1 MTVIARPVKRI
12 KCMKD
17 ILHNNFINEKQV
29 QNIAQKWL
37 DSMGPEGAEG
47 FLLLLLK
54 LMDVVFMLNIWNFR
68 DNIKGFNGRYVFHS
82 KDNSIIASASF
93 KNGNMKIYDRIIDK
107 PNVTITFRDDK
118 ALTNYLLSPKPDIL
132 GSILRQ
138 DVTVSGNLCYLYK
151 FAYMAKRLQLLATG
165 QI

>member
-1 MTVIARPVKRI
+1 
-12 KCMKD
+12 MKD
-17 ILHNNFINEKQV
+17 IFPSDLINNLQI

-37 DSMGPEGAEG
+37 GSMGSQAAEG

-54 LMDVVFMLNIWNFR
+54 LMDLVFMLNIWNFR
-68 DNIKGFNGRYVFHS
+68 ENIEGFRGRYVFRS
-82 KDNSIIASASF
+82 KDDSIVASASF
-93 KNGNMKIYDRIIDK
+93 KNGNMKVYDKIIDK
-107 PNVTITFRDDK
+107 PDVTITFRDDK
-118 ALTNYLLSPKPDIL
+118 ALMNYLLSPKPDIL

-138 DVTVSGNLCYLYK
+138 DVTINGNLNYLYK

>member
-1 MTVIARPVKRI
+1 
-12 KCMKD
+12 MKD
-17 ILHNNFINEKQV
+17 IFPSDLINNLQI

-37 DSMGPEGAEG
+37 GSMGSQAAEG

-54 LMDVVFMLNIWNFR
+54 LMDLVFMLNIWNFR
-68 DNIKGFNGRYVFHS
+68 ENIEGFRGRYVFRS
-82 KDNSIIASASF
+82 KDDSIVASASF
-93 KNGNMKIYDRIIDK
+93 KNGDMKVYDKIIDK
-107 PNVTITFRDDK
+107 PDITITFRDDK
-118 ALTNYLLSPKPDIL
+118 ALMNYLLSPKPDIL

-138 DVTVSGNLCYLYK
+138 DVTINGNLNYLYK

>member
-1 MTVIARPVKRI
+1 
-12 KCMKD
+12 MKD
-17 ILHNNFINEKQV
+17 IFPSDLINNLQI

-37 DSMGPEGAEG
+37 GSMGSQAAEG

-54 LMDVVFMLNIWNFR
+54 LMDLVFMLNIWNFR
-68 DNIKGFNGRYVFHS
+68 ENIEGFRGRYVFRS
-82 KDNSIIASASF
+82 KDDSIVASASF
-93 KNGNMKIYDRIIDK
+93 KNGNMKVYDKIIDK
-107 PNVTITFRDDK
+107 PDVTITFRDDK
-118 ALTNYLLSPKPDIL
+118 ALMNYLLSPKPDIL

-138 DVTVSGNLCYLYK
+138 DVTVNGNLNYLYK

>member
-1 MTVIARPVKRI
+1 
-12 KCMKD
+12 MKD
-17 ILHNNFINEKQV
+17 IFPSDLINNLQI

-37 DSMGPEGAEG
+37 SSMGSQAAEG

-54 LMDVVFMLNIWNFR
+54 LMDLVFMLNIWNFR
-68 DNIKGFNGRYVFHS
+68 ENIEGFRGRYVFRS
-82 KDNSIIASASF
+82 KNDSIVASASF
-93 KNGNMKIYDRIIDK
+93 KNGNMKVYDKIIDK
-107 PNVTITFRDDK
+107 PDITITFRDDK
-118 ALTNYLLSPKPDIL
+118 ALMNYLLSPKPDIL

-138 DVTVSGNLCYLYK
+138 DVTINGNLNYLYK

>member
-1 MTVIARPVKRI
+1 
-12 KCMKD
+12 MKD
-17 ILHNNFINEKQV
+17 IFPSDLINNLQI

-37 DSMGPEGAEG
+37 SSMGSQAAEG

-54 LMDVVFMLNIWNFR
+54 LMDLVFMLNIWNFR
-68 DNIKGFNGRYVFHS
+68 ENIEGFRGRYVFRS
-82 KDNSIIASASF
+82 KDDSIVASASF
-93 KNGNMKIYDRIIDK
+93 KNGNMKVYDKIIDK
-107 PNVTITFRDDK
+107 PDVTITFRDDK
-118 ALTNYLLSPKPDIL
+118 ALMNYLLSPKPDIL

-138 DVTVSGNLCYLYK
+138 DVTINGNLNYLYK

>member
-1 MTVIARPVKRI
+1 
-12 KCMKD
+12 MKD
-17 ILHNNFINEKQV
+17 IFPSDLINNLQI

-37 DSMGPEGAEG
+37 SSMGSQAAEG

-54 LMDVVFMLNIWNFR
+54 LMDLVFMLNIWNFR
-68 DNIKGFNGRYVFHS
+68 ENIEGFRGRYVFRS
-82 KDNSIIASASF
+82 KDDSIVASASF
-93 KNGNMKIYDRIIDK
+93 KSGNMKVYDKIIDK
-107 PNVTITFRDDK
+107 PDVTITFRDDK
-118 ALTNYLLSPKPDIL
+118 ALMNYLLSPKPDIL

-138 DVTVSGNLCYLYK
+138 DVTINGNLNYLYK

>member
-1 MTVIARPVKRI
+1 
-12 KCMKD
+12 MKD
-17 ILHNNFINEKQV
+17 IFPSDLINNLQI

-37 DSMGPEGAEG
+37 GIMGSQAAEG

-54 LMDVVFMLNIWNFR
+54 LMDLVFMLNIWNFR
-68 DNIKGFNGRYVFHS
+68 ENIEGFRGRYVFRS
-82 KDNSIIASASF
+82 KDDSIVASASF
-93 KNGNMKIYDRIIDK
+93 KNGNMKVYDKIIDK
-107 PNVTITFRDDK
+107 PDITITFRDDK
-118 ALTNYLLSPKPDIL
+118 ALMNYLLSPKPDIL

-138 DVTVSGNLCYLYK
+138 DVTINGNLNYLYK

>member
-1 MTVIARPVKRI
+1 
-12 KCMKD
+12 MKD
-17 ILHNNFINEKQV
+17 IFPSDLINNLQI

-37 DSMGPEGAEG
+37 GSMGSQAAEG

-54 LMDVVFMLNIWNFR
+54 LMDLVFMLNIWNFR
-68 DNIKGFNGRYVFHS
+68 ENIEGFRGRYLFRS
-82 KDNSIIASASF
+82 KDGSIVASASF
-93 KNGNMKIYDRIIDK
+93 KNGNMKVYDKIIDK
-107 PNVTITFRDDK
+107 PDVTITFRDDK
-118 ALTNYLLSPKPDIL
+118 ALMNYLLSPKPDIL

-138 DVTVSGNLCYLYK
+138 DVTVNGNLNYLYK

>member
-1 MTVIARPVKRI
+1 
-12 KCMKD
+12 MKD
-17 ILHNNFINEKQV
+17 IFPSDLINNLQI

-37 DSMGPEGAEG
+37 SSMGSQAAEG

-54 LMDVVFMLNIWNFR
+54 LMDLVFMLNIWNFR
-68 DNIKGFNGRYVFHS
+68 ENIEGFRGRYVFRS
-82 KDNSIIASASF
+82 KDDSIVASASF
-93 KNGNMKIYDRIIDK
+93 KNGNMKVYDKIIDK
-107 PNVTITFRDDK
+107 PDITITFRDDK
-118 ALTNYLLSPKPDIL
+118 ALMNYLLSPKPDIL

-138 DVTVSGNLCYLYK
+138 DVTINGNLNYLYK

>member
-1 MTVIARPVKRI
+1 
-12 KCMKD
+12 MKD
-17 ILHNNFINEKQV
+17 IFPSDLINNLQI

-37 DSMGPEGAEG
+37 GSMGSQAAEG

-54 LMDVVFMLNIWNFR
+54 LMDLVFMLNIWNFR
-68 DNIKGFNGRYVFHS
+68 ENIEGFRGRYVFRS
-82 KDNSIIASASF
+82 KNDSIVASASF
-93 KNGNMKIYDRIIDK
+93 KNGNMKVYDKIIDK
-107 PNVTITFRDDK
+107 PDITITFRDDK
-118 ALTNYLLSPKPDIL
+118 ALMNYLLSPKPDIL

-138 DVTVSGNLCYLYK
+138 DVTINGNLNYLYK

>member
-1 MTVIARPVKRI
+1 
-12 KCMKD
+12 MKD
-17 ILHNNFINEKQV
+17 IFPSDLINNLQI

-37 DSMGPEGAEG
+37 GSMGSQAAEG

-54 LMDVVFMLNIWNFR
+54 LMDLVFMLNIWNFR
-68 DNIKGFNGRYVFHS
+68 ENIEGFRGRYVFRS
-82 KDNSIIASASF
+82 KDDSIVASASF
-93 KNGNMKIYDRIIDK
+93 KNGNMKVYDKIIDK
-107 PNVTITFRDDK
+107 PDITITFRDDK
-118 ALTNYLLSPKPDIL
+118 ALMNYLLSPKPDIL

-138 DVTVSGNLCYLYK
+138 DVTINGNLNYLYK

>member
-1 MTVIARPVKRI
+1 
-12 KCMKD
+12 MKD
-17 ILHNNFINEKQV
+17 IFPSDLINNLQI

-37 DSMGPEGAEG
+37 GSMGSQAAEG

-54 LMDVVFMLNIWNFR
+54 LMDLVFMLNIWNFR
-68 DNIKGFNGRYVFHS
+68 ENIEGFRGRYVFRS
-82 KDNSIIASASF
+82 KNDSIVASASF
-93 KNGNMKIYDRIIDK
+93 KNGNMKVYDKIIDK
-107 PNVTITFRDDK
+107 PDITITFRDDK
-118 ALTNYLLSPKPDIL
+118 ALMNYLLSPKPDIL

-138 DVTVSGNLCYLYK
+138 DVTVNGNLNYLYK